1 MYNSKLDLTIDCQ
14 EIMLKQSKLE
24 IIYGQELAAKVLASN
39 VLVVGAGGIGCELVK
54 CLSMTGFKRLSV
66 IDLDTIDIS
75 NLNRQ
80 FLFRRQHVD
89 MPKSRTLKESI
100 CAQNSV
106 IQISDYIG
114 KIQEDRFGY
123 TFFSDFD
130 IVINALDN
138 DEARNYVNSMCF
150 NLNIPLVEA
159 GTNGYEATCVSIRK
173 GITQCYQCADRIKE
187 KSFPVCTIR

>member
-1 MYNSKLDLTIDCQ
+1 
-14 EIMLKQSKLE
+14 
-24 IIYGQELAAKVLASN
+24 
-39 VLVVGAGGIGCELVK
+39 
-54 CLSMTGFKRLSV
+54 
-66 IDLDTIDIS
+66 
-75 NLNRQ
+75 
-80 FLFRRQHVD
+80 

-100 CAQNSV
+100 TAQNP
-106 IQISDYIG
+106 QIGIDDYIG
-114 KIQEDRFGY
+114 RIQEDRFGY

-173 GITQCYQCADRIKE
+173 GQT
-187 KSFPVCTIR
+187 